1 MSELERWETRFAGD
15 DYVFGTEP
23 NAFLKKQAS
32 RLARGQRALALAD
45 GEGRNGVWL
54 AERGLSVLSVD
65 VSPRA
70 LAKAELLAR
79 RRGVVI
85 RTERADL
92 GNWRWPEATFDVVAG
107 IFMQFADP
115 VVRERIFAGIRRTL
129 KPGGLVLIEGYRP
142 EQLAYKTGGPS
153 QVENLYTKQLLQKA
167 FERWEI
173 VELREYDNLVQEGTG
188 HAGMSALIDLVARKP
203 GGPQAPGAQ
212 QGRGRRRGTK

>member
-65 VSPRA
+65 FSPRA

-92 GNWRWPEATFDVVAG
+92 GNWRGPEATFAVVAG
-107 IFMQFADP
+107 TFIRFAGP
-115 VVRERIFAGIRRTL
+115 GGGGRIFARHPPPF
-129 KPGGLVLIEGYRP
+129 KP
-142 EQLAYKTGGPS
+142 AGP
-153 QVENLYTKQLLQKA
+153 V
-167 FERWEI
+167 
-173 VELREYDNLVQEGTG
+173 
-188 HAGMSALIDLVARKP
+188 
-203 GGPQAPGAQ
+203 
-212 QGRGRRRGTK
+212 